1 MYLLQGY
8 GEKKHAYIAA
18 QGVCVCV
25 CVCVCMCVRVC
36 VCVCVCVYCM
46 QPNTTCIVHAFSG
59 PVTQSVEQFWR
70 MVWEYQLETIV
81 MLTKCVEGGKVS
93 ESPKIMPLIV

>member
-1 MYLLQGY
+1 M
-8 GEKKHAYIAA
+8 
-18 QGVCVCV
+18 CVCV
-25 CVCVCMCVRVC
+25 CVCVVC
-36 VCVCVCVYCM
+36 
-46 QPNTTCIVHAFSG
+46 NLILHVHALSG

-93 ESPKIMPLIV
+93 VSPKIIPLIV